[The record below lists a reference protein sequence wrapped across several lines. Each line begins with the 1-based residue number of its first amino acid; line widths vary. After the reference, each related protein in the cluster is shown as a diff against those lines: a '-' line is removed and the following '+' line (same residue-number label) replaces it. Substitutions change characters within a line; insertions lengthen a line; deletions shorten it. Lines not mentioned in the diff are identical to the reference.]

1 MIKRSEKNSP
11 FTWAEGFE
19 HMKLAICDDDKQELT
34 HILSLLV
41 SYQRQHTI
49 DISIQTFQNSFELA
63 CAAPEER
70 YDLYLLDIIMPGL
83 NGMELAREI
92 RNFDK
97 AADII
102 FLTTSPEFAVES
114 YTVKATNYLMKPVS
128 EEKLFHTLDEIL
140 ETKEKELEKSIV
152 LKSNIGVH
160 KILLSR
166 LMYVEAQGRKVIYYL
181 NNGEE
186 IICTDRFTS
195 VGEQLLQQKAF
206 IQSHRSILVNMNFI
220 RLIGTTDMQLQNG
233 TVLPLA
239 QRRVS
244 EIKQH
249 YLAFQMNEVI

>member
-140 ETKEKELEKSIV
+140 ETKEKFIIFFSFPGF
-152 LKSNIGVH
+152 NINYMFH
-160 KILLSR
+160 
-166 LMYVEAQGRKVIYYL
+166 
-181 NNGEE
+181 
-186 IICTDRFTS
+186 FT
-195 VGEQLLQQKAF
+195 LF
-206 IQSHRSILVNMNFI
+206 FF
-220 RLIGTTDMQLQNG
+220 
-233 TVLPLA
+233 P
-239 QRRVS
+239 
-244 EIKQH
+244 
-249 YLAFQMNEVI
+249 

>member
-1 MIKRSEKNSP
+1 
-11 FTWAEGFE
+11 
-19 HMKLAICDDDKQELT
+19 
-34 HILSLLV
+34 
-41 SYQRQHTI
+41 
-49 DISIQTFQNSFELA
+49 
-63 CAAPEER
+63 
-70 YDLYLLDIIMPGL
+70 
-83 NGMELAREI
+83 
-92 RNFDK
+92 
-97 AADII
+97 
-102 FLTTSPEFAVES
+102 
-114 YTVKATNYLMKPVS
+114 MKPVS
-128 EEKLFHTLDEIL
+128 EDKLFHTLDEIL

-152 LKSNIGVH
+152 LKRNIGVH
-160 KILLSR
+160 KISLSR

-186 IICTDRFTS
+186 ITCTDRFTS
-195 VGEQLLQQKAF
+195 VCEQLLLQKAF

>member
-1 MIKRSEKNSP
+1 
-11 FTWAEGFE
+11 
-19 HMKLAICDDDKQELT
+19 MKLALCDDDKQELSR
-34 HILSLLV
+34 ILSFIEN
-41 SYQRQHTI
+41 YQKLSSVPMSVHT
-49 DISIQTFQNSFELA
+49 FHNSFELA
-63 CAAPEER
+63 SVASDEHF
-70 YDLYLLDIIMPGL
+70 DLYLLDIIMPGL
-83 NGMELAREI
+83 NGIELAREI
-92 RNFDK
+92 RRFDK

-128 EEKLFHTLDEIL
+128 EDKLFHTLDEIL
-140 ETKEKELEKSIV
+140 EIKEKELEKSIV

-160 KILLSR
+160 KISLSR

-195 VGEQLLQQKAF
+195 VCEQLLQQKAF

>member
-1 MIKRSEKNSP
+1 
-11 FTWAEGFE
+11 
-19 HMKLAICDDDKQELT
+19 MKLAICDDDKQELT

-41 SYQRQHTI
+41 SYQKQHATN
-49 DISIQTFQNSFELA
+49 ISIQTFQNSFELA
-63 CAAPEER
+63 SAAAEER

-92 RNFDK
+92 RGFDR

-128 EEKLFHTLDEIL
+128 EDKLFHALDEIL
-140 ETKEKELEKSIV
+140 ETQEKEQEKSIV
-152 LKSNIGVH
+152 LKSTIGVH
-160 KILLSR
+160 KIPLSR
-166 LMYVEAQGRKVIYYL
+166 LMYVEAQGRKVVYYL

-186 IICTDRFTS
+186 ITCTDRFTA
-195 VGEQLLQQKAF
+195 VCEQLLQQEEF

-220 RLIGTTDMQLQNG
+220 RLIGNTDMQLQNG

-244 EIKQH
+244 EIRKH
-249 YLAFQMNEVI
+249 YLAFQMDEVL